1 MLQCSTLSRFDLWSY
16 SHWARKITPLW
27 FCPPQTSTPQL
38 QKAQAPKSLS
48 IFAHIFQRT
57 KVFAFCRAHQ
67 RSFSSLWRHVIS
79 WALKPERMIT
89 GLYREQ
95 WRHQRSRKP
104 RYTNLWCHLGIL
116 RKQNNVGVAVKNL
129 RIIIRKWCQILF
141 NGCKNKIYST
151 FALPTFK
158 WRSAILVKLDN
169 TVIQY
174 FIQEIK
180 QKIYKTQYLSKG
192 DIYRLSG
199 EGSATR
205 RLSFGDKLHWVPC
218 V

>member
-1 MLQCSTLSRFDLWSY
+1 MWPFHKVRSFAKFWLQDRKWQKLLSLFSKDKIAIFYFLGSLSLSLSLFVFNVPITINIIIINIKVLSYRKPFSPFLQYSTLSRFNFSPSY
-16 SHWARKITPLW
+16 DHILIARNITPLW
-27 FCPPQTSTPQL
+27 FCPRQTSTPQL

-104 RYTNLWCHLGIL
+104 RYKYLWCHLGIL
-116 RKQNNVGVAVKNL
+116 RKQNNVGVAVKNF
-129 RIIIRKWCQILF
+129 RKIIRK
-141 NGCKNKIYST
+141 
-151 FALPTFK
+151 
-158 WRSAILVKLDN
+158 
-169 TVIQY
+169 
-174 FIQEIK
+174 
-180 QKIYKTQYLSKG
+180 
-192 DIYRLSG
+192 
-199 EGSATR
+199 
-205 RLSFGDKLHWVPC
+205 
-218 V
+218 

>member
-1 MLQCSTLSRFDLWSY
+1 MWPFQKVRSFAKFWLQDRKWQKLLSLFSKDKIAIFYFLGSLSLSLSLFVFNVPITINIIIINIKVLSYRKPFSPFLQCSTLSRFNFSPSY
-16 SHWARKITPLW
+16 DHILIARKITPLW

-57 KVFAFCRAHQ
+57 KVFAFYRAHQ

-79 WALKPERMIT
+79 WALKPEPMIT

-116 RKQNNVGVAVKNL
+116 RKQNNVGVAVKNF
-129 RIIIRKWCQILF
+129 RKIIRK
-141 NGCKNKIYST
+141 
-151 FALPTFK
+151 
-158 WRSAILVKLDN
+158 
-169 TVIQY
+169 
-174 FIQEIK
+174 
-180 QKIYKTQYLSKG
+180 
-192 DIYRLSG
+192 
-199 EGSATR
+199 
-205 RLSFGDKLHWVPC
+205 
-218 V
+218 